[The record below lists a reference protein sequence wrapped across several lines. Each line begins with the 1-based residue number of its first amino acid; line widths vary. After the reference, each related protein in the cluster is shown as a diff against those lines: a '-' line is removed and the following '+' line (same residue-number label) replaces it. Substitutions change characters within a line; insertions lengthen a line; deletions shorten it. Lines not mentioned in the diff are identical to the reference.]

1 MGNLYAVRGAFIQQ
15 WRMSVRFMS
24 SLSFAVYS
32 IQITAI
38 VAWVATQNGDPA
50 ILSYIALG
58 VPLMVIWDGYIF
70 WSGTVL
76 SWEIFVGAIEASLAS
91 RTSLATVMLGKIL
104 ALMAFY
110 LLMAGLGFLV
120 FFAIADHLPQVAN
133 PAALTISLM
142 LAVFGLLCAGFVFSP
157 LIVLLGGRPGLL
169 LGVLPFGLVLSGFL
183 YPVATLPRGAE
194 AIARLLP
201 TSWAMDAVVG
211 SAAAGTPLRSIAE
224 DWGMTILVSLIYFGL
239 TYALFVLVERRVR
252 VTAILSTG

>member
-1 MGNLYAVRGAFIQQ
+1 
-15 WRMSVRFMS
+15 
-24 SLSFAVYS
+24 
-32 IQITAI
+32 
-38 VAWVATQNGDPA
+38 
-50 ILSYIALG
+50 
-58 VPLMVIWDGYIF
+58 
-70 WSGTVL
+70 
-76 SWEIFVGAIEASLAS
+76 
-91 RTSLATVMLGKIL
+91 
-104 ALMAFY
+104 
-110 LLMAGLGFLV
+110 
-120 FFAIADHLPQVAN
+120 
-133 PAALTISLM
+133 M

-201 TSWAMDAVVG
+201 MSWAMDAVVG

-239 TYALFVLVERRVR
+239 TYAMFVLVERRVR